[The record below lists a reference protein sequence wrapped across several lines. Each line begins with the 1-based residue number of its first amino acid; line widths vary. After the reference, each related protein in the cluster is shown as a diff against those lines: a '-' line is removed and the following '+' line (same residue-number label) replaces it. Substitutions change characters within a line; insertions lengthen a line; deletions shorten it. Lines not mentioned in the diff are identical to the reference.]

1 MRRQET
7 EGGAAF
13 LDREPRRLMQW
24 PSQRPRLLGVGAGR
38 TPVRRCRGTTRACL
52 TRGVAR
58 ERRRELGHFRRDC
71 RPGLARRR
79 IVAVLKVRGNHG
91 AGLRFGAERLHLT
104 RAFPPILG
112 RRLPRHVDLSNP
124 TDLAMTAM
132 EAHGL
137 RPVLAG
143 LRPSRSAVATSPATL
158 HLSLLRVWSGRSFST
173 QAARGRRLVTSRPA

>member
-1 MRRQET
+1 MCGSKSPE
-7 EGGAAF
+7 
-13 LDREPRRLMQW
+13 
-24 PSQRPRLLGVGAGR
+24 
-38 TPVRRCRGTTRACL
+38 
-52 TRGVAR
+52 
-58 ERRRELGHFRRDC
+58 ELGHFRRDC

-158 HLSLLRVWSGRSFST
+158 HLSLLRDLERVVNVDFPRYLTVLSSFACPSSSRT
-173 QAARGRRLVTSRPA
+173 ARRFLVLR